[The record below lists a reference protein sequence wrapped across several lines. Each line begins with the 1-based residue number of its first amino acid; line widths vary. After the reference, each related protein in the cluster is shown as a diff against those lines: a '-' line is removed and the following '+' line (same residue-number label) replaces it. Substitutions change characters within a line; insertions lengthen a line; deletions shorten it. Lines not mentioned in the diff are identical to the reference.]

1 MFIFAIEFQFENTMT
16 KYPIGIQNFQ
26 SLREDGYAYVDKTG
40 FVYEL
45 AQNGKYY
52 FLSRPRRFG
61 KSLLISTIEAYFQGK
76 KELFKGLA
84 LEQLEKNWTVHP
96 VLHLD
101 LNAAKYTEPEA
112 LTYIFDGHFRYLEEI
127 YNISSDGLSLSE
139 RFKAIIRNAY
149 EKTGQKVVILVDEY
163 DKPLLEAIGNEALQN
178 DYRKTLK
185 SIYGVAKTM
194 DGYIQM
200 AFFTGVTKFSKVSV
214 FSDLNNLK
222 DITLSQQYAEICG
235 ITEKEI
241 RENFDE
247 NVAQM
252 AEANHINKDECYA
265 KLKENYDGYHFSKKS
280 VGMYNPFSLI
290 NALCDKDFSDYW
302 FETGT
307 PTFLVETLKRN
318 RYDLEDMTREEVTS
332 DLLGSL
338 DAIDTNPLPLLYQ
351 SGYLTIK
358 DYNPRFDSYVL
369 GFPNGEVE
377 RGFTRFL
384 FRYYAPIRA
393 DQSVS
398 FINNFTR
405 EVENGQ
411 PEKFMSRLEAM
422 FANQD
427 YQIMGDTKL
436 YFHNVTSLVFKMLGF
451 YTDVERHTTDGR
463 MDMLVQTKDYIYI
476 FEFKIDKS
484 ADEAL
489 RQIEAKQYAKPF
501 ETDPRKLYKIGV
513 NFSTL
518 TCRIESWK
526 IF

>member
-1 MFIFAIEFQFENTMT
+1 MT

-26 SLREDGYAYVDKTG
+26 SLREDGYAYVDKTA

-45 AQNGKYY
+45 AQSGKYY

-61 KSLLISTIEAYFQGK
+61 KSLFLSTLEAYYQGK
-76 KELFKGLA
+76 KELFKGLT
-84 LEQLEKNWTVHP
+84 LEQLEKDWKVYP

-101 LNAAKYTEPEA
+101 LNVGKFDTPEA
-112 LTYIFDGHFRYLEEI
+112 LYERLDHYLSSWEKAYSLIPETSQSPATRFE
-127 YNISSDGLSLSE
+127 NVISQ
-139 RFKAIIRNAY
+139 AY
-149 EKTGQKVVILVDEY
+149 DKTGQKVVILVDEY
-163 DKPLLEAIGNEALQN
+163 DKPLLQAIGNKALQ
-178 DYRKTLK
+178 DEYRAMLK
-185 SIYGVAKTM
+185 SVYGVAKTM

-222 DITLSQQYAEICG
+222 DISLTQQYAEICG

-241 RENFDE
+241 RKNFD
-247 NVAQM
+247 VDVTQM
-252 AEANHINKDECYA
+252 AEANQLNKEECYA
-265 KLKENYDGYHFSKKS
+265 KLKENYDGYHFCKKS

-290 NALCDKDFSDYW
+290 NALCDKDFNDYW

-318 RYDLEDMTREEVTS
+318 NYELENMTREEVTA

-358 DYNPRFDSYVL
+358 DYKPRFDSYIL

-384 FRYYAPIRA
+384 FRYYAPIRV

-398 FINNFTR
+398 FINNFTI
-405 EVENGQ
+405 EVESGQ

-422 FANQD
+422 FASQD
-427 YQIMGDTKL
+427 YQIMGDTEL

-451 YTDVERHTTDGR
+451 YVDVERHTSDGR

-489 RQIEAKQYAKPF
+489 KQIEGKQYAKPF
-501 ETDPRKLYKIGV
+501 ESDARKLYKIGV
-513 NFSTL
+513 NFSSETR
-518 TCRIESWK
+518 RIDSWK
-526 IF
+526 VI

>member
-1 MFIFAIEFQFENTMT
+1 MT

-26 SLREDGYAYVDKTG
+26 SLREDGYAYVDKTA

-45 AQNGKYY
+45 AQSGKYY

-61 KSLLISTIEAYFQGK
+61 KSLFLSTLEAYYQGK

-84 LEQLEKNWTVHP
+84 LEQLEKDWKVYP

-101 LNAAKYTEPEA
+101 LNVGKFDTPEA
-112 LTYIFDGHFRYLEEI
+112 LYERLDHYLSSWEKAYSLIPETSQSPATRFE
-127 YNISSDGLSLSE
+127 NVISQ
-139 RFKAIIRNAY
+139 AY
-149 EKTGQKVVILVDEY
+149 DKTGQKVVILVDEY
-163 DKPLLEAIGNEALQN
+163 DKPLLQAIGNKALQ
-178 DYRKTLK
+178 DEYRAMLK
-185 SIYGVAKTM
+185 SVYGVAKTM

-222 DITLSQQYAEICG
+222 DISLTQQYAEICG

-241 RENFDE
+241 RKNFD
-247 NVAQM
+247 VDVTQM
-252 AEANHINKDECYA
+252 AEANQLNKEECYA
-265 KLKENYDGYHFSKKS
+265 KLKENYDGYHFCKKS

-290 NALCDKDFSDYW
+290 NALCDKDFNDYW

-318 RYDLEDMTREEVTS
+318 NYELENMTREEVTA

-358 DYNPRFDSYVL
+358 DYKPRFDSYIL

-384 FRYYAPIRA
+384 FRYYAPIRV

-398 FINNFTR
+398 FINNFTI
-405 EVENGQ
+405 EVESGQ

-422 FANQD
+422 FASQD
-427 YQIMGDTKL
+427 YQLMGDTEL

-451 YTDVERHTTDGR
+451 YVDVERHTSDGR

-489 RQIEAKQYAKPF
+489 KQIEGKQYAKPF
-501 ETDPRKLYKIGV
+501 ESDARKLYKIGV
-513 NFSTL
+513 NFSTK
-518 TCRIESWK
+518 TRRIDGWK
-526 IF
+526 IAE

>member
-1 MFIFAIEFQFENTMT
+1 MFIFAIEFQLEYTMT

-84 LEQLEKNWTVHP
+84 LEQLEKDWTVHP
-96 VLHLD
+96 VLHWD
-101 LNAAKYTEPEA
+101 LNAE
-112 LTYIFDGHFRYLEEI
+112 RYDTPDKLISIIDRHLRAWESEYGKEE
-127 YNISSDGLSLSE
+127 NDKTPAD
-139 RFKAIIRNAY
+139 RFIGIIRRAC
-149 EKTGQKVVILVDEY
+149 EQTKQKVVILVDEY
-163 DKPLLEAIGNEALQN
+163 DKPILEAIGNEALQN

-318 RYDLEDMTREEVTS
+318 HYDLEDMTREEVTS

-451 YTDVERHTTDGR
+451 YTNVERHTTDGR
-463 MDMLVQTKDYIYI
+463 MDMLVQTKDYLYI

-489 RQIEAKQYAKPF
+489 RQIEEKQYAKPF

-518 TCRIESWK
+518 TRRIESWK
-526 IF
+526 II

>member
-1 MFIFAIEFQFENTMT
+1 MT

-26 SLREDGYAYVDKTG
+26 SLREDGYAYVDKTA
-40 FVYEL
+40 FVHEL

-61 KSLLISTIEAYFQGK
+61 KSLLLSTIEACFQGK
-76 KELFKGLA
+76 KELFRGLA
-84 LEQLEKNWTVHP
+84 LEQLEKDWTVHP

-101 LNAAKYTEPEA
+101 LNTGKYTDPEA
-112 LTYIFDGHFRYLEEI
+112 LVSSIEYHYYLWEKEWGPSKEGLSITDHFR
-127 YNISSDGLSLSE
+127 D
-139 RFKAIIRNAY
+139 IIQRAY

-163 DKPLLEAIGNEALQN
+163 DKPLLEAIGDEALQN

-185 SIYGVAKTM
+185 SVYGVAKTM

-222 DITLSQQYAEICG
+222 DISLSQQYAEICG

-247 NVAQM
+247 DVAQM
-252 AEANHINKDECYA
+252 AEANQLTKEECYA

-290 NALCDKDFSDYW
+290 NALCDKDFNDYW

-318 RYDLEDMTREEVTS
+318 NYELENMTREEVTA

-358 DYNPRFDSYVL
+358 DYKPRFDSYIL

-384 FRYYAPIRA
+384 FRYYAPIRV

-398 FINNFTR
+398 FINNFTK

-427 YQIMGDTKL
+427 YQLMGDTEL

-451 YTDVERHTTDGR
+451 YVDVERHTSDGR

-489 RQIEAKQYAKPF
+489 KQIEEKQYAKPF
-501 ETDPRKLYKIGV
+501 ESDARKLYKIGI
-513 NFSTL
+513 NFSSETR
-518 TCRIESWK
+518 RIESWK
-526 IF
+526 VVP

>member
-1 MFIFAIEFQFENTMT
+1 MT

-101 LNAAKYTEPEA
+101 LNTGKYTEPEA
-112 LTYIFDGHFRYLEEI
+112 LVSSIGWHFSLWEKEF
-127 YNISSDGLSLSE
+127 GLPENTSPLNE
-139 RFKAIIRNAY
+139 RFKNIILKAY
-149 EKTGQKVVILVDEY
+149 QQTGQKVVILVDEY

-185 SIYGVAKTM
+185 SVYGVAKTM

-222 DITLSQQYAEICG
+222 DISLSAQYAEICG

-247 NVAQM
+247 NVVQM
-252 AEANHINKDECYA
+252 AKANQLTKDECYA
-265 KLKENYDGYHFSKKS
+265 KLKDNYDGYHFSKKS

-290 NALCDKDFSDYW
+290 NALCDKDFNDYW

-318 RYDLEDMTREEVTS
+318 HYDLENMTREEVTS

-427 YQIMGDTKL
+427 YQIVGDTEL
-436 YFHNVTSLVFKMLGF
+436 YFHNVTSLVFKLLGF

-489 RQIEAKQYAKPF
+489 KQIEEKQYAKPF
-501 ETDPRKLYKIGV
+501 ETDLRKLYKIGV
-513 NFSTL
+513 NFSST
-518 TCRIESWK
+518 TRRIESWK
-526 IF
+526 VV

>member
-1 MFIFAIEFQFENTMT
+1 MFIFAIEFQFENAMT

-84 LEQLEKNWTVHP
+84 LEQLEKDWTVHP

-101 LNAAKYTEPEA
+101 LNAE
-112 LTYIFDGHFRYLEEI
+112 RYDTPDKL
-127 YNISSDGLSLSE
+127 ISIIDRHLRVWESE
-139 RFKAIIRNAY
+139 YGKEKNDKTPADRFIGIIRRAC
-149 EKTGQKVVILVDEY
+149 EQTKQKVVILVDEY

-185 SIYGVAKTM
+185 SVYGVAKTM

-222 DITLSQQYAEICG
+222 DISLSPQYAEICG

-247 NVAQM
+247 NVVQM
-252 AEANHINKDECYA
+252 AKANQLTKDECYA
-265 KLKENYDGYHFSKKS
+265 KLKDNYDGYHFSKKS

-290 NALCDKDFSDYW
+290 NALCDKDFNDYW

-318 RYDLEDMTREEVTS
+318 HYNLENMTREEVTS

-351 SGYLTIK
+351 TGYLTIK

-427 YQIMGDTKL
+427 YQIMGDTEL

-451 YTDVERHTTDGR
+451 YTNVERHTTDGR

-489 RQIEAKQYAKPF
+489 RQIEEKQYAKPF

-518 TCRIESWK
+518 TRRIESWK
-526 IF
+526 II

>member
-1 MFIFAIEFQFENTMT
+1 MT

-84 LEQLEKNWTVHP
+84 LEQLEKDWTVHP

-101 LNAAKYTEPEA
+101 LNTGKYTEPEA
-112 LTYIFDGHFRYLEEI
+112 LVSSIGWHFSLWEKEF
-127 YNISSDGLSLSE
+127 GLAENTSPLNE
-139 RFKAIIRNAY
+139 RFKNIILKAY
-149 EKTGQKVVILVDEY
+149 QQTGQKVVILVDEY

-222 DITLSQQYAEICG
+222 DISLSPQYAEICG

-247 NVAQM
+247 NVVQM
-252 AEANHINKDECYA
+252 AKANQLTKDECYA
-265 KLKENYDGYHFSKKS
+265 KLKDNYDGYHFSKKS

-290 NALCDKDFSDYW
+290 NALCDKDFNDYW

-318 RYDLEDMTREEVTS
+318 HYDLENMTREEVTS

-427 YQIMGDTKL
+427 YQIMGDTEL

-463 MDMLVQTKDYIYI
+463 MDMLVQTKDYLYI

-489 RQIEAKQYAKPF
+489 RQIEEKQYAKPF

-518 TCRIESWK
+518 TRRIESWK
-526 IF
+526 II